1 MRRLE
6 SILSISLVILLGCF
20 TSTAH
25 ATVIDVVSTS
35 HTSAQLQLVG
45 PGDAITIEIVLVDND
60 SVTNAASTYSSY
72 DGYCLSMMD
81 ISLTVTGPGTL
92 YPACKC
98 LMHLSQFSTWAQP
111 STWIVNNAIEY
122 LSGIGPGGDGII
134 AGGGYPIDWDIP
146 SLVWCLEVRVD
157 DTYNGGQAILV
168 DLGLHGTTQYS
179 EGPISISGSTLWGT
193 TMPDWGGWQDATEDD
208 MGGLI
213 IGVEKPVIEVSATQ
227 FEFSGLCGEPNLPQR
242 ILGIYNG
249 GIETLNWQITE
260 DCPWLTV
267 DPNSGSSSGQ
277 TNDVTLT
284 VDTTGLDANDY
295 HCELTISDPQAY
307 NNPQTVQVSLS
318 LYDDCWQCP
327 TQCHG
332 DTNCDGFVDTD
343 DWPPFRDFYQQSW
356 PDYDHCGDFNRDGI
370 INTDDWPAFRDNF
383 QTAPP
388 ADCPPDDYTPP
399 PYY

>member
-1 MRRLE
+1 
-6 SILSISLVILLGCF
+6 
-20 TSTAH
+20 
-25 ATVIDVVSTS
+25 
-35 HTSAQLQLVG
+35 
-45 PGDAITIEIVLVDND
+45 
-60 SVTNAASTYSSY
+60 
-72 DGYCLSMMD
+72 
-81 ISLTVTGPGTL
+81 
-92 YPACKC
+92 
-98 LMHLSQFSTWAQP
+98 
-111 STWIVNNAIEY
+111 

-213 IGVEKPVIEVSATQ
+213 IGV
-227 FEFSGLCGEPNLPQR
+227 
-242 ILGIYNG
+242 LGIYNG

-343 DWPPFRDFYQQSW
+343 DWP
-356 PDYDHCGDFNRDGI
+356 
-370 INTDDWPAFRDNF
+370 AFRDNF